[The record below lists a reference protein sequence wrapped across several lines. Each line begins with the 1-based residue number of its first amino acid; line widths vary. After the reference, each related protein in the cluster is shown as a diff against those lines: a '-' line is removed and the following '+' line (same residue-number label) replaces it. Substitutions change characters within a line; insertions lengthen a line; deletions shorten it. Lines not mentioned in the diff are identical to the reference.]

1 LLAAQQSDARFT
13 IQPLLSRN
21 GEAFAGGCTSEKYTA
36 SRSDRY
42 TGACGR
48 FTRALSEE
56 DWLTAQ
62 QSLASAYLIDGQNT
76 KAIEILERIVKV
88 REEELREDHPRRLSS
103 QHILAGAYQANGQNI
118 KAIEILEQ
126 VVKVR
131 EEKLQE
137 DHPARLASQHILAGA
152 YQANGQ
158 NIKAIEILEGVVK
171 VEEKLRE
178 DHPDRLSSQHVLAYT
193 YWNDGQTEKALEIQE
208 YVVTVARR
216 GFRADH
222 TDRIVMEKHLSYML
236 NKTRKE
242 CIQNEV
248 QPVRTQASPSRTTR
262 SPEREGSH

>member
-126 VVKVR
+126 VVKV
-131 EEKLQE
+131 
-137 DHPARLASQHILAGA
+137 
-152 YQANGQ
+152 
-158 NIKAIEILEGVVK
+158 
-171 VEEKLRE
+171 EEKLRE